1 MLTPNYVCQSVHKN
15 LPRSGVFLA
24 LFFFCGLVCTTG
36 CGQKNTDGKVRING
50 IVMLDGSP
58 LICEGEG
65 ESYVNL
71 VSATGENGGGSGSFD
86 RSTGAFE
93 MAILPGNYKAVIRAT
108 DGFMVEDEK
117 RGRITPAKSLIPEKY
132 SSSDDTDVTVTVSP
146 SGGEVSIQLSSE

>member
-1 MLTPNYVCQSVHKN
+1 MFTPYSIFHSVSKN
-15 LPRSGVFLA
+15 LIRNSLLFPLVLLTGV
-24 LFFFCGLVCTTG
+24 VCITG
-36 CGQKNTDGKVRING
+36 CGQKNTDGKVKING
-50 IVMLDGSP
+50 TVMLDGSP

-71 VSATGENGGGSGSFD
+71 VSETDENGGGSGSFD

-117 RGRITPAKSLIPEKY
+117 RGRVTPAKSLIPEKY

-146 SGGEVSIQLSSE
+146 TGGEVNIQLASE

>member
-1 MLTPNYVCQSVHKN
+1 MFTPHSICHSVLKN
-15 LPRSGVFLA
+15 LGRYSLLFPLVLLTGV
-24 LFFFCGLVCTTG
+24 VCIAG
-36 CGQKNTDGKVRING
+36 CGQKNTDGKVKING
-50 IVMLDGSP
+50 TVMLDGSP

-71 VSATGENGGGSGSFD
+71 VSETGENGGGSVSFD

-117 RGRITPAKSLIPEKY
+117 RGRVTPAKSLIPEKY

-146 SGGEVSIQLSSE
+146 SGGEVNIRLASE

>member
-1 MLTPNYVCQSVHKN
+1 ML
-15 LPRSGVFLA
+15 LA
-24 LFFFCGLVCTTG
+24 PQFFARCGLLPAEV
-36 CGQKNTDGKVRING
+36 
-50 IVMLDGSP
+50 
-58 LICEGEG
+58 
-65 ESYVNL
+65 
-71 VSATGENGGGSGSFD
+71 VSSIYEEFG

-146 SGGEVSIQLSSE
+146 TGGEVSIQLSSE

>member
-1 MLTPNYVCQSVHKN
+1 
-15 LPRSGVFLA
+15 
-24 LFFFCGLVCTTG
+24 
-36 CGQKNTDGKVRING
+36 
-50 IVMLDGSP
+50 MLDGSP
-58 LICEGEG
+58 LICEGDG

-71 VSATGENGGGSGSFD
+71 VSETGENGGGSGSFD

-132 SSSDDTDVTVTVSP
+132 SSSDDTDVTITVSP
-146 SGGEVSIQLSSE
+146 TGGEVSIQLLSE